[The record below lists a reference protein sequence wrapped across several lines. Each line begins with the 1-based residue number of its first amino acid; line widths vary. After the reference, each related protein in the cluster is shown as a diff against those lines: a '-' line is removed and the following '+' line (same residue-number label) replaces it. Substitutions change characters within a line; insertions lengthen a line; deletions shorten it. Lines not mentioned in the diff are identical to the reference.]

1 MALQPGQ
8 VLDGKY
14 KIVRVIGEGGMGAV
28 YEGEN
33 VRIRRRVA
41 IKLLHAGVAS
51 NTEMVQ
57 RFEREAQVAGTV
69 GNDHILEILDLGA
82 LPSGERYMVMEFLDG
97 VTLTDRIKARGR
109 LSAKESVGLVR
120 QVLRGL
126 GAAHNA
132 GIVHRDLKPDNIFI
146 LREKAGIRDYVKI
159 IDFGISKF
167 SEQSGVSS
175 RMTRTGAL
183 MGTPHY
189 MAPEQATGS
198 TDIDRRTDIYAVGII
213 MYETVTGR
221 VPFQAETF
229 NQLLFEIALAKII
242 PARQVVPD
250 LDPAVDSIIMK
261 ASARDP
267 AQRFQSCE
275 EFVAALE
282 DWERT
287 GNAVSLPP
295 GESIEAI
302 VAATVPRASGQGFGG
317 NDDTV
322 SSNTG
327 SGRVSKSS
335 VSSNTGSGRVSKSS
349 VGAGVASAVSAAPS
363 GAPPPHD
370 PTVNTWANASVAGIP
385 QKSPAPIIAATAL
398 GVLLLAGAGIG
409 AYFVL
414 KPPASGPAS
423 AVPSAVP
430 QPLATHETPSPPAS
444 APVRDTPPAVSEGKS
459 PEVAPTT
466 TTAASLVTPAVESH
480 VVAHPGTTTAH
491 HKPSKPEPSKPEP
504 SKPKPAINF
513 GY

>member
-41 IKLLHAGVAS
+41 IKLLHAGIAA
-51 NTEMVQ
+51 NTDMVQ

-82 LPSGERYMVMEFLDG
+82 LPAGERYMVMEYLDG
-97 VTLTDRIKARGR
+97 VTLTERIKARGR
-109 LSAKESVGLVR
+109 LTPSESVPIIR

-126 GAAHNA
+126 AAAHGA

-146 LREKAGIRDYVKI
+146 LREKAGIRDFVKI

-167 SEQSGVSS
+167 SEQGGASS

-198 TDIDRRTDIYAVGII
+198 RDIDSRTDIYAVGII
-213 MYETVTGR
+213 MYEMLTGR

-242 PARQVVPD
+242 PARQIVPD
-250 LDPAVDSIIMK
+250 LDPAIDTIVMK

-267 AQRFQSCE
+267 AHRFQNCE

-282 DWERT
+282 AWEKT
-287 GNAVSLPP
+287 GSSVSLPP
-295 GESIEAI
+295 AESIEAV
-302 VAATVPRASGQGFGG
+302 VAATVPRASGGG
-317 NDDTV
+317 GTDSTLN
-322 SSNTG
+322 SNTG
-327 SGRVSKSS
+327 SGRGQPVA
-335 VSSNTGSGRVSKSS
+335 SNTGSG
-349 VGAGVASAVSAAPS
+349 AAPVE
-363 GAPPPHD
+363 
-370 PTVNTWANASVAGIP
+370 PTVNTWANASVARAP
-385 QKSPAPIIAATAL
+385 QKGGTPVVVATAL
-398 GVLLLAGAGIG
+398 GVLLLAGAATG
-409 AYFVL
+409 AYLLL
-414 KPPASGPAS
+414 KSPAQAAGP
-423 AVPSAVP
+423 VPSATALSGAAH
-430 QPLATHETPSPPAS
+430 QAETPASSPAPHEEAKAAPEPQNQKGIPEIAPAAAS
-444 APVRDTPPAVSEGKS
+444 AAAATVELTHTAQRPP
-459 PEVAPTT
+459 PT
-466 TTAASLVTPAVESH
+466 S
-480 VVAHPGTTTAH
+480 H
-491 HKPSKPEPSKPEP
+491 HKAQEKPPEKQSKPEQPKS
-504 SKPKPAINF
+504 KPAINF

>member
-41 IKLLHAGVAS
+41 IKLLHAGIAA

-82 LPSGERYMVMEFLDG
+82 LPAGERYMVMEYLDG
-97 VTLTDRIKARGR
+97 GTLTERIKARGR
-109 LSAKESVGLVR
+109 LTPTESVPLIR

-126 GAAHNA
+126 AAAHGA

-146 LREKAGIRDYVKI
+146 LREKAGIRDFVKI

-167 SEQSGVSS
+167 SEPGGASS

-213 MYETVTGR
+213 MYEMLTGR

-242 PARQVVPD
+242 PARQIVAD
-250 LDPAVDSIIMK
+250 LDPAIDTIVMK

-267 AQRFQSCE
+267 AHRFQNAD
-275 EFVAALE
+275 EFIAALE
-282 DWERT
+282 AWEKT
-287 GNAVSLPP
+287 GSAVALPP
-295 GESIEAI
+295 AESIEAV
-302 VAATVPRASGQGFGG
+302 VAATVPRASGVGG
-317 NDDTV
+317 TDPTLSSDTG
-322 SSNTG
+322 SGRRQPIGSNTG
-327 SGRVSKSS
+327 SG
-335 VSSNTGSGRVSKSS
+335 
-349 VGAGVASAVSAAPS
+349 AA
-363 GAPPPHD
+363 HVD
-370 PTVNTWANASVAGIP
+370 PTVNTWSNASVARAP
-385 QKSPAPIIAATAL
+385 QKSAAPVVIATAM
-398 GVLLLAGAGIG
+398 GVLLLAGAATG
-409 AYFVL
+409 AYLFFKAPAQAMGPLPSATALAGAAHPAETAAPSAAPREEASVAPQPEKGVPEIAPVAASAGAATVETSHIAQAQRQPL
-414 KPPASGPAS
+414 PNHHKTQEKPPEKQSNPE
-423 AVPSAVP
+423 
-430 QPLATHETPSPPAS
+430 QP
-444 APVRDTPPAVSEGKS
+444 KS
-459 PEVAPTT
+459 
-466 TTAASLVTPAVESH
+466 
-480 VVAHPGTTTAH
+480 
-491 HKPSKPEPSKPEP
+491 
-504 SKPKPAINF
+504 KPAINF

>member
-33 VRIRRRVA
+33 TRIRRRVA
-41 IKLLHAGVAS
+41 IKLLHAGVAA

-82 LPSGERYMVMEFLDG
+82 LPSGERYMVMEYLDG
-97 VTLTDRIKARGR
+97 VTLTERIKMRVR
-109 LSAKESVGLVR
+109 LSAQEAVQLIR

-126 GAAHNA
+126 GAAHGA

-167 SEQSGVSS
+167 SEQNGASS

-198 TDIDRRTDIYAVGII
+198 MDIDRRTDIYAVGII
-213 MYETVTGR
+213 MYETLTGR

-250 LDPAVDSIIMK
+250 LDPAIDSIIMK

-267 AQRFQSCE
+267 AQRFQTCE
-275 EFVAALE
+275 EFVLALE
-282 DWERT
+282 AWEKT
-287 GNAVSLPP
+287 GTAVSLPAT
-295 GESIEAI
+295 ESIEAI
-302 VAATVPRASGQGFGG
+302 VAATVPRAGQGFGST
-317 NDDTV
+317 DATV

-327 SGRVSKSS
+327 NTGRASQSSVSGNTGAGRVSKSS
-335 VSSNTGSGRVSKSS
+335 V
-349 VGAGVASAVSAAPS
+349 AGTASAVSAAPPGS
-363 GAPPPHD
+363 SIPVD
-370 PTVNTWANASVAGIP
+370 PTVNTWANASVARPP
-385 QKSPAPIIAATAL
+385 QRSAAPIIAATAL

-409 AYFVL
+409 AYFFFRAPSASVASAGSAVAPPPGPTVAASDTVAVREA
-414 KPPASGPAS
+414 PPATAK
-423 AVPSAVP
+423 
-430 QPLATHETPSPPAS
+430 
-444 APVRDTPPAVSEGKS
+444 APD
-459 PEVAPTT
+459 VAPTT
-466 TTAASLVTPAVESH
+466 TPTTVTPATPSSETASAESH
-480 VVAHPGTTTAH
+480 AAQHGTPATAH
-491 HKPSKPEPSKPEP
+491 HKPSTKPEP

>member
-1 MALQPGQ
+1 MTVQPGQ
-8 VLDGKY
+8 ILDGKY

-41 IKLLHAGVAS
+41 IKVLHAGIAS

-82 LPSGERYMVMEFLDG
+82 LEGGERYMVMEYLDG
-97 VTLTDRIKARGR
+97 ETMTDRIKVRVRLTAREAVQ
-109 LSAKESVGLVR
+109 LLR

-126 GAAHNA
+126 AAAHGA

-146 LREKAGIRDYVKI
+146 LREKAGIKDYVKI

-167 SEQSGVSS
+167 SEQNGTSS

-198 TDIDRRTDIYAVGII
+198 TEIDRRTDIYAVGII
-213 MYETVTGR
+213 MYEAVTGR

-229 NQLLFEIALAKII
+229 NQLLFEIALAKIT
-242 PARQVVPD
+242 PARQIVPE

-267 AQRFQSCE
+267 AQRFQTCD
-275 EFVAALE
+275 EFSAAL
-282 DWERT
+282 DAWERT
-287 GNAVSLPP
+287 GSAVSVPP
-295 GESIEAI
+295 EQSLEAI
-302 VAATVPRASGQGFGG
+302 FAASVPRASAPGVGST
-317 NDDTV
+317 DDTIGAD
-322 SSNTG
+322 TG
-327 SGRVSKSS
+327 SRGVSKA
-335 VSSNTGSGRVSKSS
+335 S
-349 VGAGVASAVSAAPS
+349 VGSAATARSAAPPAAS
-363 GAPPPHD
+363 TPPKE
-370 PTVNTWANASVAGIP
+370 PTVNTWASSSQTGTP
-385 QKSPAPIIAATAL
+385 QKLGASIVAATAV

-409 AYFVL
+409 AYVFFKSPSPTVPTPSARTAATAPV
-414 KPPASGPAS
+414 PPSEPPTAATSVPPPLESAEANAPEVMPTTSAS
-423 AVPSAVP
+423 AT
-430 QPLATHETPSPPAS
+430 ATA
-444 APVRDTPPAVSEGKS
+444 A
-459 PEVAPTT
+459 T
-466 TTAASLVTPAVESH
+466 TTARVTGKPLVP
-480 VVAHPGTTTAH
+480 H
-491 HKPSKPEPSKPEP
+491 HKPADKTSKPEPTT
-504 SKPKPAINF
+504 KPKTGGINF